1 MYLSKLVLD
10 PGHPQARRDLAN
22 PYEMHRT
29 LSRAFAPA
37 ADTRPGRFL
46 WRLESAAAGG
56 AGDEAVVLVQSAG
69 QANWEAVAQQ
79 PGYTQA
85 LYPNKYIE
93 LAQLLQDARV
103 YVFRLACNPTVTRAR
118 KRCGLVREADQMKWL
133 ERQAEAHGFKVLRSG
148 IGRSERMTIQQGR
161 GGTRMTLQAVQFDG
175 MLRAA
180 DVAKLGDAL
189 HNGIGHAKSFGLG
202 MLSIAPVPAAWA

>member
-10 PGHPQARRDLAN
+10 AEHPQARRDLAN

-46 WRLESAAAGG
+46 WRLERATAGG
-56 AGDEAVVLVQSAG
+56 AEDGAVVLVQSAG
-69 QANWEAVAQQ
+69 QANWEALAQQ
-79 PGYTQA
+79 PGYTRA

-93 LAQLLQDARV
+93 LAQLLQDARA
-103 YVFRLACNPTVTRAR
+103 YVFRLACNPTVTRAG
-118 KRCGLVREADQMKWL
+118 KRYGLAHEEEQMRWL
-133 ERQAEAHGFKVLRSG
+133 MRQEEAHGFKVLRAG
-148 IGRSERMTIQQGR
+148 VGRSERVTIQQGR

-180 DVAKLGDAL
+180 DVEKLGHAL

-202 MLSIAPVPAAWA
+202 MLSIAPAPAA